1 MRRHSQH
8 LNNQKDT
15 AGVQCSLVLLDTQL
29 HKIQPK
35 IKKERVGADWCD
47 YRWQR

>member
-35 IKKERVGADWCD
+35 KKKRVGADWCD